1 MQISLNFLP
10 FVDDNINLM
19 VYRKK
24 YCGEPR
30 KEGYFRAKLPIIA
43 SGNIGD
49 KYDQY
54 RISLSQFE
62 NSEPY
67 DFYSNQNPILMTS
80 IIWHLFKNKIA
91 SEYWGKYEIIDYFQK
106 FVSFVAEEFEEG
118 NRVVKVS
125 PYYLPVKKMIGYLF
139 NFDFRKNPGIKYDRK
154 IQVLS
159 FSIDRNGKSNV
170 NSYLDKLN
178 FMKNFINIKFIEM
191 MQLSINGAKYKLN
204 SEFVKLDS
212 KELNDRVYIF
222 NNGKTDRNKTRGIKN
237 KPYRL
242 PSKEPFFVFIFKE
255 SEKEVGNELF
265 KALIGRTYHSTFPG
279 MKEQFDIDLT
289 TRNVSSINIDLT
301 KDTLEDMDY
310 KLKAEICKH
319 QDKQVIGVFID
330 SYSDFFNK
338 SSVYITLKYVFSNL
352 RIPLQVV
359 RKNRVLASEGL
370 KWAAS
375 GIGLQIFSKLGGVP
389 WIVKPSTSDC
399 LIFGIG
405 TAHEKEKIINEQGD
419 SRYRVKKFYAYSI
432 CLDSTGRYLSLGILG
447 ENNDSQKYITTV
459 KDSIK
464 TYITECIGLRKDVTN
479 CVIHTPFKMRYD
491 EMQAIKD
498 SLNEVRKD
506 YENINFSVIK
516 INTRNRFFGFAEN
529 NLKIPYES
537 SYIKLSNKEYLIWFE
552 GLIHGKEY
560 INKRVANP
568 THIEFL
574 YYSKEEDKEKLL
586 QDIVNLAGASWRG
599 FNAKLEPTSIFY
611 PELIARFI
619 RDFRSIG
626 KDFEQHMSKL
636 DIPWFL

>member
-10 FVDDNINLM
+10 FEDENISFKI
-19 VYRKK
+19 YRKP

-30 KEGYFRAKLPIIA
+30 KEGFFRAKLPIA
-43 SGNIGD
+43 AENIVD
-49 KYDQY
+49 KYEQY
-54 RISLSQFE
+54 YISLSQFN

-67 DFYSNQNPILMTS
+67 IFCINQNPILMTS
-80 IIWHLFKNKIA
+80 IIWHLFKNKIV
-91 SEYWGKYEIIDYFQK
+91 SQYRGKYEIIDHFQK

-125 PYYLPVKKMIGYLF
+125 PYYLPIKKMVGYLF
-139 NFDFRKNPGIKYDRK
+139 NFDFRKNPGIKYDKK
-154 IQVLS
+154 IQLLS
-159 FSIDRNGKSNV
+159 FSIDRNGKSNA
-170 NSYLDKLN
+170 NSYLDRLN
-178 FMKNFINIKFIEM
+178 FMKKFLNTKFIEM
-191 MQLSINGAKYKLN
+191 LQLSIDGIEYKLY
-204 SEFVKLDS
+204 SEFVKLES
-212 KELNDRVYIF
+212 KELSDRIYIF

-237 KPYRL
+237 KPFKL
-242 PSKEPFFVFIFKE
+242 PCKEPFYVFIFKE
-255 SEKEVGNELF
+255 NEKEVGNELF
-265 KALIGRTYHSTFPG
+265 KALIGRTYQSTFPG
-279 MKEQFDIDLT
+279 MKEQFNIDLT
-289 TRNVSSINIDLT
+289 TQNVSSINIDLT
-301 KDTLEDMDY
+301 KDSLEDLEY
-310 KLKAEICKH
+310 KLKAKLINH
-319 QDKQVIGVFID
+319 QNKQVIGVFVD
-330 SYSDFFNK
+330 SYSDFYSK
-338 SSVYITLKYVFSNL
+338 SPVYIKVKYVFSNL

-359 RKNRVLASEGL
+359 RKNRILASEGL

-375 GIGLQIFSKLGGVP
+375 GIGLQIFSKLGGIP

-405 TAHEKEKIINEQGD
+405 TAHEKEKTINDQGIT
-419 SRYRVKKFYAYSI
+419 RYKVKKFYAYSI

-447 ENNDSQKYITTV
+447 ENNDNQKYITT
-459 KDSIK
+459 IK
-464 TYITECIGLRKDVTN
+464 NNIKAYITECIGLGKDISN

-491 EMQAIKD
+491 EIQAIKD
-498 SLNEVRKD
+498 SLDDIRKN
-506 YENINFSVIK
+506 YHNIKFSVIK
-516 INTRNRFFGFAEN
+516 INTKNRFFGFAEN

-574 YYSKEEDKEKLL
+574 YYSDEEDKERLL

-619 RDFRSIG
+619 RDYRSIG